1 MILRARAPL
10 RALKTKAESGISARD
25 FRIKSLKRKITR
37 LFSQQLFA
45 NQIQRKQSSES
56 QTTPIQPKTTLV
68 NEETTMAKK
77 MKKAAA
83 KKAPKARKAR
93 KAVRKTAKKTARKA
107 VRRKS
112 AKRRKTA
119 KKMAR

>member
-1 MILRARAPL
+1 
-10 RALKTKAESGISARD
+10 LKTKAESGIEAHNFLQQRTHAQNHAAVFTAIFCKLNSAKTM
-25 FRIKSLKRKITR
+25 FG
-37 LFSQQLFA
+37 
-45 NQIQRKQSSES
+45 ES
-56 QTTPIQPKTTLV
+56 NNSHPTQTTFV

-93 KAVRKTAKKTARKA
+93 KAVRKTAKKSAKKA
-107 VRRKS
+107 VRRKT
-112 AKRRKTA
+112 AKRKS